1 MLREAYLFVCTNRRP
16 DGTPK
21 GSCAAR
27 GSEAVLAAMKAL
39 VAERGLGQTRLR
51 CCQSSCL
58 DFCAEGPTVLLV
70 PSMTVFRRVR
80 VEDVPDIVAAAEAS
94 IAEKSSD

>member
-27 GSEAVLAAMKAL
+27 GSEAVYAAIKTQL
-39 VAERGLGQTRLR
+39 AERGLAKTRVR
-51 CCQSSCL
+51 CCFSSCL
-58 DFCAEGPTVLLV
+58 DFCTEGPVVLLV
-70 PSMTVFRRVR
+70 PKMTVFKGVR
-80 VEDVPDIVAAAEAS
+80 PEDVEEIVAAAEAATS
-94 IAEKSSD
+94 GETA